1 MSYTVTELKKLCK
14 EKNIKGYST
23 KKKDELLQ
31 LLGLVEKDESIDNL
45 TTLLQKHMLEDRP
58 FPMTKPL
65 EKVCRPFLKWV
76 GGKTQILD
84 DVLSK
89 FPKTINNY
97 HEAFLGGGSVLLGI
111 LSYQKQKLITVHQKI
126 YASDI
131 NLNLISLYKN
141 IQTNVEDFITELS
154 KLKEEYESKL
164 DSDSLVSESKE
175 SKDSK
180 EEFYYQKRNEFN
192 SLESKE
198 SIRSSVLFLF
208 LNKTCFRGVYRE
220 GPKGFNVPF
229 GHNKNVSIFDETHL
243 RDVSELIQPVIFTHQ
258 SFEKSLELCHEGD
271 FVYLDPPYA
280 PENDKSFVGYVK
292 DGFTLEQHNLLFS
305 TLKSEKFREIKL
317 EGIKFLLSNADV
329 ALVKDAF
336 PEPYKTTI
344 IECRR
349 AIHSK
354 NPGAKTNEV
363 LIQNF

>member
-1 MSYTVTELKKLCK
+1 MSYTVSELKKLCK

-31 LLGLVEKDESIDNL
+31 LLGLKDESNNVENL
-45 TTLLQKHMLEDRP
+45 TELFEKQTLEDK
-58 FPMTKPL
+58 TL
-65 EKVCRPFLKWV
+65 EKVKSSGTTKPFLKWV

-84 DVLSK
+84 DVLSR
-89 FPKTINNY
+89 FPKTMNNY
-97 HEAFLGGGSVLLGI
+97 HETFLGGGSVLLGL
-111 LSYQKQKLITVHQKI
+111 LSYQKQKRITIHQKI

-141 IQTNVEDFITELS
+141 IQTNIEEFITELS
-154 KLKEEYESKL
+154 RLKEEYESKL
-164 DSDSLVSESKE
+164 DSDSKTPE
-175 SKDSK
+175 SK
-180 EEFYYQKRNEFN
+180 EEFYYQKREEFN
-192 SLESKE
+192 QDFKKSKE
-198 SIRSSVLFLF
+198 SNRSSVLFLF

-243 RDVSELIQPVIFTHQ
+243 REVSELIQPVIFTHQ
-258 SFEKSLELCHEGD
+258 SFEKSLEICQEHD

-292 DGFTLEQHNLLFS
+292 DGFTLEQHNLLFT
-305 TLKSEKFREIKL
+305 TLKSKEIKFG
-317 EGIKFLLSNADV
+317 GIKFGEIKFLMSNADV
-329 ALVKDAF
+329 ALVKDVF

-344 IECRR
+344 VECRR
-349 AIHSK
+349 AINSK